1 MTTTRAGTTGI
12 NEVILQVA
20 QPALPFGGIQTSG
33 MGRTGGFYGFQ
44 EFSNLRSVVRQRSH
58 WNILPLTFPP
68 FGQRGLW
75 LAQAVQRWL

>member
-1 MTTTRAGTTGI
+1 MTTTSAGTTGI

-20 QPALPFGGIQTSG
+20 QPTLPFGGIQTSG
-33 MGRTGGFYGFQ
+33 MGRTGGFHGFQ
-44 EFSNLRSVVRQRSH
+44 QFSNVRSVVRQRSR

-68 FGQRGLW
+68 FGQRGLR